1 MPSRGVSVVSS
12 RASPPEESWSV
23 RRAAA
28 VVAWVL
34 ALAGCTTV
42 RSESNCIP
50 GTDFANLQS
59 FAQTLASILAR
70 YPPAPG
76 GE

>member
-1 MPSRGVSVVSS
+1 M
-12 RASPPEESWSV
+12 

-42 RSESNCIP
+42 RSESNSIP
-50 GTDFANLQS
+50 ATDFANFRS
-59 FAQTLASILAR
+59 FAQTLATILAR